1 MKLEDRRIGWGAMAT
16 LANKTIAKSIVWC
29 RRRDEKPRRRH
40 ITLEGSSVKGARVY
54 VHRGKVTSGGGVAV
68 FIFIGISPSSLSLAL
83 SFKIESVDQRSGMLI
98 M

>member
-29 RRRDEKPRRRH
+29 RRRGEKPRRRH

-54 VHRGKVTSGGGVAV
+54 VHRDEVTAAEMLL
-68 FIFIGISPSSLSLAL
+68 FLFLSPFSLSLAL
-83 SFKIESVDQRSGMLI
+83 SFEMELT
-98 M
+98 